1 MAIAVEVCVTSVE
14 EAVAAQALGADSVEV
29 CSWLACGG
37 ITPSSGLVDSI
48 RVAVSIHVR
57 VLIRTTPAGFVYTP
71 AESRVLLTDA
81 EVFGGGALS
90 LVTGAL
96 TASGDLDQTLM
107 RSVKE
112 VAPESEVTFHRAIDV
127 ALDPIRI
134 VDQCLALGIDRV
146 LTSGGRT
153 SAMDGIAGI
162 KAIMTRCNGQFQVA
176 IGGGVNPKN
185 VVELVERTGAQEVH
199 FSAQRALHRPQAGA
213 AMSASSAGF
222 DFGTEPDI
230 AKIEGVLNEL
240 VKAGLR

>member
-1 MAIAVEVCVTSVE
+1 MAVAVEVCVTSVE

-37 ITPSSGLVDSI
+37 ITPSSGLVDPI

-57 VLIRTTPAGFVYTP
+57 VLVRPTPAGFMYTP

-96 TASGDLDQTLM
+96 SASGDMDQPLM
-107 RSVKE
+107 RSVKD
-112 VAPESEVTFHRAIDV
+112 VAPESELTFHRAIDV
-127 ALDPIRI
+127 APDPIRV
-134 VDQCLALGIDRV
+134 VDQCIALGIDRL

-153 SAMDGIAGI
+153 LAMDGIVGI
-162 KAIMTRCNGQFQVA
+162 NAIIARCNGQFGVA
-176 IGGGVNPKN
+176 IGGGINPEN

-199 FSAQRALHRPQAGA
+199 FSAQRALHRTQAGA
-213 AMSASSAGF
+213 AMSASAAGF

-230 AKIEGVLNEL
+230 AKIEGVMNAL